1 MNQRHLF
8 LDTKE
13 AELLV
18 EEVTNKQR
26 VCDETVKEIQSRCDE
41 LRQQNKM
48 LKGENAKLYHVI
60 NKLVTMLGT
69 HGKEASE
76 GTVEFVKTCVIP
88 AVDKNTIPPANRTI
102 VRIAELEAEIEL
114 LRAQLDRERRTRGF
128 EDVSEDQRAEN
139 MMVHGLHHDLSWR
152 P

>member
-88 AVDKNTIPPANRTI
+88 AVDKNTIPPANR
-102 VRIAELEAEIEL
+102 RHAGYAPMPP
-114 LRAQLDRERRTRGF
+114 ERRKRNSIL
-128 EDVSEDQRAEN
+128 D
-139 MMVHGLHHDLSWR
+139 